1 MLKGR
6 PRPTTPSKNTG
17 AADNATTS
25 SGPPPPST
33 PILKER
39 SPEKRSPPK
48 AILRSPLKT
57 SLSYVG
63 GGGIGPPPSHHHWS
77 KTVKEVTIVTSQDGV
92 FNFRISGGSDHG
104 EFPVVSDV
112 LPPDTRGV
120 EYRGGGGSSG
130 GEHELVT
137 QVCIFRFTL

>member
-6 PRPTTPSKNTG
+6 PRPTTPSK
-17 AADNATTS
+17 S
-25 SGPPPPST
+25 SDTVPST

-48 AILRSPLKT
+48 AILRSPAKSIPHHL
-57 SLSYVG
+57 L
-63 GGGIGPPPSHHHWS
+63 PPHWS
-77 KTVKEVTIVTSQDGV
+77 KAVKEVTVITSQDGV

-104 EFPVVSDV
+104 EFPVISDV

-120 EYRGGGGSSG
+120 EYRG
-130 GEHELVT
+130 ENELVT
-137 QVCIFRFTL
+137 QVGSSFNLIELLYQ

>member
-6 PRPTTPSKNTG
+6 PRPTTPSKST
-17 AADNATTS
+17 DPNAV
-25 SGPPPPST
+25 PST

-48 AILRSPLKT
+48 AILRSPAK
-57 SLSYVG
+57 SH
-63 GGGIGPPPSHHHWS
+63 SHHLLPPHWS
-77 KTVKEVTIVTSQDGV
+77 KAVKEVTVVTSLDSV

-104 EFPVVSDV
+104 EFPVISDV

-120 EYRGGGGSSG
+120 EYRG
-130 GEHELVT
+130 ENELVT
-137 QVCIFRFTL
+137 QVGFLSFFCNFK